1 MTVTEQCPHCRQPV
15 TVIIVPGAHATRPGP
30 AQ

>member
-15 TVIIVPGAHATRPGP
+15 TVIIVPGTHTTQPGP
-30 AQ
+30 ER